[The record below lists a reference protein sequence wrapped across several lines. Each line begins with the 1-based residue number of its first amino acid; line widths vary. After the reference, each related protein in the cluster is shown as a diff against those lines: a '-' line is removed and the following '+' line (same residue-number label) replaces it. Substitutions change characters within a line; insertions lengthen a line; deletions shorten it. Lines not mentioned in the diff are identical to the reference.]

1 MSVRTNVIAIAL
13 ATLAVPAAFAQSSS
27 VFVGG
32 ERGWVDGPV
41 KSSTTRQQVTNEY
54 LQFRSNPVMADG
66 GRYVGGQEGYVFPKH
81 IVALQNGQLV
91 CADNIPHNPPPPT
104 ITSNAQVR
112 AFKQQYPA

>member
-13 ATLAVPAAFAQSSS
+13 ATLAAPAAFAQSSS

-41 KSSTTRQQVTNEY
+41 KSSTTHQQVTNEY
-54 LQFRSNPVMADG
+54 LQFRNNPVMADG
-66 GRYVGGQEGYVFPKH
+66 GRYVGGQAGYVFPQH
-81 IVALQNGQLV
+81 IVAFQNGSLV
-91 CADNIPHNPPPPT
+91 CVDKIAHNPAPATP
-104 ITSNAQVR
+104 SNGEMR